1 MMKKST
7 KNYGKKLI
15 TAFTLAAFIL
25 ACSPL
30 QSMAN
35 RKHSDVIVN
44 AENTS
49 SVQFAGSDS
58 NELIF
63 TVKIKN
69 ITGEKFTLV
78 VHNEAG
84 EIVFLKGYTDKSFN
98 KQIKLMKNESSN
110 VYYFS
115 IWKISDNQDNKRLVE
130 VINQIN
136 L

>member
-1 MMKKST
+1 M
-7 KNYGKKLI
+7 
-15 TAFTLAAFIL
+15 
-25 ACSPL
+25 
-30 QSMAN
+30 
-35 RKHSDVIVN
+35 
-44 AENTS
+44 
-49 SVQFAGSDS
+49 
-58 NELIF
+58 
-63 TVKIKN
+63 N

-84 EIVFLKGYTDKSFN
+84 EIVFLKGYADKSFN